1 MQNQILKIERMPQ
14 VNFTGSY
21 STTGNTSFD
30 LALNL
35 NYQFA
40 GFVFNGN
47 LSLNDS
53 QLYDINMSYRPWNDS
68 KNLYNINF
76 EDQTIDSAQILSQI
90 PLVKQRCKLN
100 KERLEIYESILSKSN
115 SIQAVEQLYNLN
127 CEYLDLFAKNMLSIK
142 KY

>member
-1 MQNQILKIERMPQ
+1 MPQ